1 MTCYFIKRWSNLGI
15 WICHPVS
22 CRVSKSFTMPYLKT
36 YSLFT
41 LDIWHVV
48 VDRNCLVFCLHGV
61 QKIPI
66 KVIIEQ
72 WPALYAINVL
82 IANLRVRSKQG
93 KHGKL
98 FFLSLNNVLIF
109 VEIVYLISNYLSCW
123 YFYIFKKEPFDKLLG
138 LLYFASMLW

>member
-1 MTCYFIKRWSNLGI
+1 MTCYFIKRWSNFGI

-82 IANLRVRSKQG
+82 IENLQVRL
-93 KHGKL
+93 KHIASYYPLHWIMFGFCRNSISNIKL
-98 FFLSLNNVLIF
+98 NAQRLRLLILLY
-109 VEIVYLISNYLSCW
+109 IKKKNHLISY
-123 YFYIFKKEPFDKLLG
+123 
-138 LLYFASMLW
+138 

>member
-1 MTCYFIKRWSNLGI
+1 
-15 WICHPVS
+15 
-22 CRVSKSFTMPYLKT
+22 MPYLKT

-82 IANLRVRSKQG
+82 IANLLRLKQG

-98 FFLSLNNVLIF
+98 FFLSLNIVLLS
-109 VEIVYLISNYLSCW
+109 VEIVYLISNLMLKDVYECW
-123 YFYIFKKEPFDKLLG
+123 GFKTWFLG
-138 LLYFASMLW
+138 LMKRKFLFLELFHLTYVSQLLIFLYI

>member
-1 MTCYFIKRWSNLGI
+1 MIDFQYIHETRMTCYFIKRWSNLGI

-93 KHGKL
+93 KHGNL

-109 VEIVYLISNYLSCW
+109 VEIVYLILRHGFWEYVSQLLI
-123 YFYIFKKEPFDKLLG
+123 FLYI
-138 LLYFASMLW
+138 